1 MTMSFFSTSNKNEA
15 SPLQASLE
23 QKDAQIE
30 QLEQQLAESQQHNQR
45 LTTTNEHLLRQV
57 KELRSSLKA
66 TDHSHDILLEAVDML
81 NDAVLKKEQAL
92 RTLQAEYDMLKN
104 SAD

>member
-30 QLEQQLAESQQHNQR
+30 QQLAESQQHNQR

-57 KELRSSLKA
+57 KELRASLKA
-66 TDHSHDILLEAVDML
+66 TDHSHDILLEAVNML